1 MVQCDPIAIIL
12 DEETTE
18 CIGEQYQM
26 RGRTPLKIELG
37 QAEREAIEKLIR
49 RHNTPQQIVLRA
61 KIVLEAAK
69 GRNNSQIADQ
79 LGVTRDTVRLWRLR
93 WLIQAPATLEDLP
106 VEDRLSD
113 EPRPGKPRRITD
125 EQICQ
130 IEALAC
136 EAPEES
142 GRPISQWTG
151 REIAD
156 EIKRRKIVDQISER
170 HASRLLKRGTCVR
183 IDGDIG

>member
-1 MVQCDPIAIIL
+1 
-12 DEETTE
+12 
-18 CIGEQYQM
+18 M
-26 RGRTPLKIELG
+26 RGPTPQKIELG
-37 QAEREAIEKLIR
+37 EAERKAIEKLIR
-49 RHNTPQQIVLRA
+49 GHTTPQQIVLRA
-61 KIVLEAAK
+61 TIVLEAAQ
-69 GRNNSQIADQ
+69 GQNNSQIANR
-79 LGVTRDTVRLWRLR
+79 LGITRDTVRLWRER

-106 VEDRLSD
+106 VKDRLSD

-136 EAPEES
+136 EAPERS

-156 EIKRRKIVDQISER
+156 EIKQRKIVDQISER
-170 HASRLLKRGTCVR
+170 HASRLLKRGTYVR
-183 IDGDIG
+183 ISGAIG

>member
-1 MVQCDPIAIIL
+1 MRDPMTQSIALNKAECDAL
-12 DEETTE
+12 
-18 CIGEQYQM
+18 
-26 RGRTPLKIELG
+26 
-37 QAEREAIEKLIR
+37 EKLVR
-49 RHNTPQQIVLRA
+49 RDSTPQQIALRAQIVLRA
-61 KIVLEAAK
+61 AQGL
-69 GRNNSQIADQ
+69 RNSEIARQ
-79 LGVTRDTVRLWRLR
+79 LGITRDTVRLWRKR

-106 VEDRLSD
+106 AEDRLSN

-136 EAPEES
+136 EAPEKS

-170 HASRLLKRGTCVR
+170 YASRILNRGAYAH
-183 IDGDIG
+183 ISGDIG

>member
-1 MVQCDPIAIIL
+1 MRGPTAERIEL
-12 DEETTE
+12 DEAA
-18 CIGEQYQM
+18 
-26 RGRTPLKIELG
+26 RNAL
-37 QAEREAIEKLIR
+37 EKVVR
-49 RHNTPQQIVLRA
+49 RYSTPQQIALRA
-61 KIVLEAAK
+61 QIVLKAAQ
-69 GRNNSQIADQ
+69 GLSNSRIAEQ
-79 LGVTRDTVRLWRLR
+79 LGITRDTVRLWRKR

-136 EAPEES
+136 EAPEKS

-170 HASRLLKRGTCVR
+170 HASRILKRGAYVH
-183 IDGDIG
+183 ISGAIG

>member
-1 MVQCDPIAIIL
+1 MVRKASDIMRDP
-12 DEETTE
+12 
-18 CIGEQYQM
+18 
-26 RGRTPLKIELG
+26 RTQSIELNE
-37 QAEREAIEKLIR
+37 AEHEALDKLVR
-49 RHNTPQQIVLRA
+49 RHSTPQQIALRAQIVLRA
-61 KIVLEAAK
+61 AQGL
-69 GRNNSQIADQ
+69 GNSEIARQ
-79 LGVTRDTVRLWRLR
+79 LGITRDTVRLWLMR

-106 VEDRLSD
+106 VEDRLSN

-136 EAPEES
+136 EAPEKS

-151 REIAD
+151 REIVD

-170 HASRLLKRGTCVR
+170 HASRILKRGAYAH
-183 IDGDIG
+183 ISGDIG

>member
-1 MVQCDPIAIIL
+1 MKNPSVMKASDIMRDPM
-12 DEETTE
+12 T
-18 CIGEQYQM
+18 Q
-26 RGRTPLKIELG
+26 RIELNE
-37 QAEREAIEKLIR
+37 AECDALEKLVR
-49 RHNTPQQIVLRA
+49 RHSTPQQVALRAQIVLRA
-61 KIVLEAAK
+61 AQGLRNSEIAK
-69 GRNNSQIADQ
+69 Q
-79 LGVTRDTVRLWRLR
+79 LGITRDTVRLWRKR

-136 EAPEES
+136 EAPEKS

-156 EIKRRKIVDQISER
+156 EIKRREIVDQISER
-170 HASRLLKRGTCVR
+170 HASRILKRGAYAH
-183 IDGDIG
+183 ISGDIG